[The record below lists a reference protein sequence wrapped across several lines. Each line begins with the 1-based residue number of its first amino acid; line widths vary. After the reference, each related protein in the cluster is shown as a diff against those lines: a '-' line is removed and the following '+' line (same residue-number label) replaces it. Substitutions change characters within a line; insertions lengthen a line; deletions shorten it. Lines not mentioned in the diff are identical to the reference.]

1 LRDPPLRP
9 AEPDLPRLVDLLN
22 EREGSSWELVRKL
35 PGGYNRGAYELRE
48 REGTRAVLKWRPPR
62 DPTELEDTAELVR
75 RARAAGWSTP
85 RWIAYGVVADG
96 DEYVIEELIAG
107 ARTATAADADLSLIA
122 RNNRLQAGLAAD
134 RRRDWSRHIWRVIF
148 ETDPTVEARLE
159 ALPAT
164 AVVLDRVRA
173 LSRDLREVALPTSD
187 LVHGDCVQ
195 DNVLIKDGTA
205 YLIDAE
211 HCGKGPRA
219 HDLATLLF
227 EATVGGHPLRP
238 STAGAR
244 SIAEECIAQI
254 GREGLLLCVIS
265 TTIEFL
271 AFGLDHWTA
280 DVPNVASRCGELLSA
295 LGSD

>member
-1 LRDPPLRP
+1 MPWIVTPLSSLR
-9 AEPDLPRLVDLLN
+9 
-22 EREGSSWELVRKL
+22 G
-35 PGGYNRGAYELRE
+35 
-48 REGTRAVLKWRPPR
+48 
-62 DPTELEDTAELVR
+62 
-75 RARAAGWSTP
+75 
-85 RWIAYGVVADG
+85 
-96 DEYVIEELIAG
+96 
-107 ARTATAADADLSLIA
+107 
-122 RNNRLQAGLAAD
+122 
-134 RRRDWSRHIWRVIF
+134 H
-148 ETDPTVEARLE
+148 
-159 ALPAT
+159 
-164 AVVLDRVRA
+164 
-173 LSRDLREVALPTSD
+173 
-187 LVHGDCVQ
+187 
-195 DNVLIKDGTA
+195 VLIKDGTA

-295 LGSD
+295 LGFD

>member
-1 LRDPPLRP
+1 MRP

-75 RARAAGWSTP
+75 RALAAGWSTP
-85 RWIAYGVVADG
+85 RWIAYGTVPDG
-96 DEYVIEELIAG
+96 HEYVIEELIAG

-134 RRRDWSRHIWRVIF
+134 HRRNWSRHIWRVIF

>member
-1 LRDPPLRP
+1 M
-9 AEPDLPRLVDLLN
+9 
-22 EREGSSWELVRKL
+22 
-35 PGGYNRGAYELRE
+35 
-48 REGTRAVLKWRPPR
+48 
-62 DPTELEDTAELVR
+62 ED
-75 RARAAGWSTP
+75 
-85 RWIAYGVVADG
+85 
-96 DEYVIEELIAG
+96 LIAG
-107 ARTATAADADLSLIA
+107 AGTATAADADLSLIA

-173 LSRDLREVALPTSD
+173 LSRGLREVALPTSD

-227 EATVGGHPLRP
+227 EATVGGRAAP
-238 STAGAR
+238 SAGCRAR
-244 SIAEECIAQI
+244 ASRRGAPVEHGPDRDEGELGGRRRKRDLPEAEAEARQVAQI
-254 GREGLLLCVIS
+254 TRQDRHVAAMHEQVEHPVREDDRPEHDSG
-265 TTIEFL
+265 
-271 AFGLDHWTA
+271 
-280 DVPNVASRCGELLSA
+280 PASPG
-295 LGSD
+295 